1 MDNVKKQYRLDKAYM
16 DTAKALSQLSYA
28 ERAKVGCV
36 IVNNNGQIVSQGY
49 NGTPNGFD
57 NKCEENGATKKEV
70 LHAES
75 NAIAKCAKWGG
86 STAGSTLYVTL
97 SPCYECAKMII
108 QAGISRV
115 VYCDTYRDTEGLQ
128 LLRRAKVSLCKIHNI
143 QKDEDD
149 AMCKQ

>member
-1 MDNVKKQYRLDKAYM
+1 MNSIEKQYRLDKAYM
-16 DTAKALSQLSYA
+16 DTAKALSQLSHA
-28 ERAKVGCV
+28 KRAKVGCV

-86 STAGSTLYVTL
+86 STDGSTLYVTL

-115 VYCDTYRDTEGLQ
+115 VYRDTYRDTEGLQ
-128 LLRRAKVSLCKIHNI
+128 LLKRANVSLCKIHNT
-143 QKDEDD
+143 QEDEDD